1 MAIAKKFVVAPN
13 AATRELWR
21 VAESGEIGE
30 LEDLLPRANIN
41 ARNEHG
47 MTALMRAANHG
58 RVEMVRALLEH
69 GADPNLM
76 RNDNFTALSLAAFFG
91 HTEIVEM
98 LIGYGARTDVVTRYG
113 TSPQMWAKARS
124 FGDVAQ
130 CLQKRKEAAVLP
142 TPTPVLKPQD
152 ERQPD
157 PEPEPERVREVAP
170 EPKFSPEPKFARE
183 VAASELEPSFAV
195 RTLSEPPEIWDLV
208 HEAPRNFSAGSAF
221 LARVGSITAGVVL
234 GVAAFLVVAGG
245 IGGVWYWKVRPAQ
258 PVARPATAP
267 PPVVTNAA
275 PVQSIPSE
283 PTVSAPAVT
292 APAEDPIDAPAISV
306 PEPVVR
312 RNTTRRTGIKP
323 QTTQI
328 PVETATAPPP
338 QPVAPKPDSVTSSAT
353 EKKSAPLS
361 PQLISPPK
369 AQQPKAKVIQWP

>member
-69 GADPNLM
+69 GADPNLT

-98 LIGYGARTDVVTRYG
+98 LIGYGARTDVATRYG

-130 CLQKRKEAAVLP
+130 CLQKRRTEAAALP
-142 TPTPVLKPQD
+142 TPAPVFKPQV
-152 ERQPD
+152 EREPE

-170 EPKFSPEPKFARE
+170 EPKFAREPTFARE
-183 VAASELEPSFAV
+183 AASELEPSFAV

-245 IGGVWYWKVRPAQ
+245 IAGVWYWKVRPAQ
-258 PVARPATAP
+258 PVTAP

-275 PVQSIPSE
+275 PVQSIPSA

-292 APAEDPIDAPAISV
+292 APAEDPIAAPSISV

-323 QTTQI
+323 QTT
-328 PVETATAPPP
+328 PVPVDTAVATPPP
-338 QPVAPKPDSVTSSAT
+338 PVAPKPESVNSSAT
-353 EKKSAPLS
+353 EKKSSPLS

>member
-21 VAESGEIGE
+21 VAESGEISE

-69 GADPNLM
+69 GADPNLT

-91 HTEIVEM
+91 HREIVER
-98 LIGYGARTDVVTRYG
+98 LIGYGARTDVATRYG

-124 FGDVAQ
+124 FGDVAL
-130 CLQKRKEAAVLP
+130 CLQKRRTEAAVLP
-142 TPTPVLKPQD
+142 TPTPVLKPHV
-152 ERQPD
+152 ERE
-157 PEPEPERVREVAP
+157 PEPEREPERVREVAP
-170 EPKFSPEPKFARE
+170 EPKFAHE

-221 LARVGSITAGVVL
+221 IARVGSIKAGVVF

-245 IGGVWYWKVRPAQ
+245 IAGVWYWKDRPAAQ
-258 PVARPATAP
+258 PVTAA
-267 PPVVTNAA
+267 PPVVTNAV
-275 PVQSIPSE
+275 PTQSIPSS
-283 PTVSAPAVT
+283 PTVT
-292 APAEDPIDAPAISV
+292 APAEDPIDAPSISV

-312 RNTTRRTGIKP
+312 RNTTRRPGIKP
-323 QTTQI
+323 QTTQV
-328 PVETATAPPP
+328 PVETTTAAPP
-338 QPVAPKPDSVTSSAT
+338 QPVAPKPESVNSSVTAT
-353 EKKSAPLS
+353 KSAPLS